1 MTRVQDTGPASPWQR
16 GAVWAVVAL
25 FVAAIVAVAALLL
38 ERSRSETVQE
48 SRDRVQ
54 RFVGSA
60 EASLNRTMMAV
71 DVMLA
76 EMGPTL
82 SAALDESGSVDARLA
97 RPVLQGLVRRSL
109 VVEDIA
115 VFSRDGRL
123 LAASRPETLRLGV
136 PLPPHFVAETLA
148 QAAPQLTVY
157 GPMLSRVTSEQAFWF
172 ARAIRTEAGERLLVA
187 GEVPV
192 PLVTTLMAQA
202 AQVPGLVVTLER
214 ADGELLVSL
223 PSQGGRTGERL
234 APPPV
239 EVEPGSVVQSPG
251 RLDAEPGLLA
261 VRTLVYPALRLSA
274 GIPMSA
280 VLAGWREERTMTAV
294 VSAAFIALIV
304 AAGAAVQWQMGRLSR
319 ARQEIERSK
328 SILDRALASMA
339 DGFLLCDADDRVVAW
354 NDRYLEMYPWL
365 AGVVGTGV
373 EFRRLVDTAAQA
385 LFPGPG
391 REEERAAWSAHRLAQ
406 HLSSEGVHEQELRDG
421 RVIHV
426 IERRTPDGGVI
437 GVFRDITAAERE
449 LAKAKADAEAASRA
463 KSQFLAAMSHE
474 IRTPLNGVL
483 GMNSLLLRTP
493 LTPEQRGYAETMRRS
508 GKSLLALINDILDLS
523 KIEAGRLDLVIV
535 EFDMRRV
542 VADVVSSLATRAA
555 EKSLALE
562 AVCADGLPPVLVGD
576 ESRIRQVLFNLAGNA
591 VKFTEKGGVF
601 ITVDQRP
608 IDGNRIELRI
618 EVADTGIGMAPEV
631 LPMLF
636 QRFMQADGGIA
647 RRYGGSGLGLAISRE
662 LVELM
667 GGNIEVT
674 SAVGRG
680 STFRVRVPLQ
690 AAEAASEP
698 RVDTGY
704 GLPTDFGGGLRV
716 LVAEDNEV
724 NQMLVREMLRQLGHD
739 SVVVGDG
746 VEAVAA
752 ASAGGFDLVMMDI
765 QMPRL
770 DGLSAAR
777 RIRALD
783 GPASRVPIVALTANA
798 MPEERE
804 ACLAAGMD
812 GHVAKPVE
820 PRALAAA
827 IERAVSG
834 AATGGR

>member
-1 MTRVQDTGPASPWQR
+1 MTRLQDTSPAPAWQR

-25 FVAAIVAVAALLL
+25 FVVAIVAVASLLL
-38 ERSRSETVQE
+38 ARSRAEATQE
-48 SRDRVQ
+48 ARDRVQ
-54 RFVGSA
+54 RFIGGA

-76 EMGPTL
+76 EMGPAL
-82 SAALDESGSVDARLA
+82 SVALDENGSVDAALA

-109 VVEDIA
+109 VVEDIV
-115 VFSRDGRL
+115 VFSGEGRL
-123 LAASRPETLRLGV
+123 LAAARPETQRLGV
-136 PLPPHFVAETLA
+136 PLPPRFVADA
-148 QAAPQLTVY
+148 FGQAAPQLTVY

-172 ARAIRTEAGERLLVA
+172 ARAIRTAAGERVLVA
-187 GEVPV
+187 SEVPV
-192 PLVTTLMAQA
+192 PLVTTLLAQA

-214 ADGELLVSL
+214 SDGELLISL
-223 PSQGGRTGERL
+223 PSHGARTGERL
-234 APPPV
+234 APPPA
-239 EVEPGSVVQSPG
+239 EAEPGGVTVAPG
-251 RLDAEPGLLA
+251 RLDGEPGLLA
-261 VRTLVYPALRLSA
+261 MRTLVYPALRISA

-280 VLAGWREERTMTAV
+280 VLAEWIDERWMTVA
-294 VSAAFIALIV
+294 VSAAFIGLIV

-339 DGFLLCDADDRVVAW
+339 DGFLLCDADDRVLAW

-365 AGVVGTGV
+365 SPVVDLGVP
-373 EFRRLVDTAAQA
+373 FRRLVDTAAQA

-391 REEERAAWSAHRLAQ
+391 RDDERAAWSAHRLGQ

-523 KIEAGRLDLVIV
+523 KIEAGRLELVIV

-562 AVCADGLPPVLVGD
+562 AVCAESLPPVLVGD

-591 VKFTEKGGVF
+591 VKFTERGAVH

-608 IDGNRIELRI
+608 LDAERLELRI
-618 EVADTGIGMAPEV
+618 EVSDTGIGMAPEV
-631 LPMLF
+631 LPLLF

-667 GGNIEVT
+667 GGSVEVT
-674 SAVGRG
+674 SVVGRG
-680 STFRVRVPLQ
+680 STFRVRVPLRE
-690 AAEAASEP
+690 AEAPYEP

-704 GLPTDFGGGLRV
+704 GLPTDFDGGLRV

-724 NQMLVREMLRQLGHD
+724 NQMLVREMLRQLGHEC
-739 SVVVGDG
+739 VLVGDG

-752 ASAGGFDLVMMDI
+752 ASQGGFDLVMMDI

-777 RIRALD
+777 RIRAL
-783 GPASRVPIVALTANA
+783 GGSAGRVPIVALTANA

-804 ACLAAGMD
+804 ACLATGMD